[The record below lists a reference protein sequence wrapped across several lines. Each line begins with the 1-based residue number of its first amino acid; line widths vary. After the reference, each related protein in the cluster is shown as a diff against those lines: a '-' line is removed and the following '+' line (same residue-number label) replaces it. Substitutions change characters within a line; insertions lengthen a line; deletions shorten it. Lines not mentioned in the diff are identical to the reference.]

1 MSQGH
6 RAALAH
12 PIAQLSRHIWSI
24 WADGLGETEAL
35 NCENATSPDQ
45 VDIAAR
51 SLKVATRVRIQMAR
65 VEKSP
70 LRTPTRGQR
79 RLTTIVSAKAIRTRR
94 TRCKSSRGLSCQ
106 KDHFSIS
113 RPDALAHSSIDCR
126 VQILP
131 EASSVRGSGKS

>member
-35 NCENATSPDQ
+35 NWENATSPDP

-51 SLKVATRVRIQMAR
+51 SLKAVPCAVLDEPHVSPT
-65 VEKSP
+65 KS
-70 LRTPTRGQR
+70 L
-79 RLTTIVSAKAIRTRR
+79 
-94 TRCKSSRGLSCQ
+94 
-106 KDHFSIS
+106 
-113 RPDALAHSSIDCR
+113 
-126 VQILP
+126 
-131 EASSVRGSGKS
+131 